1 MGGSETAGTTRAG
14 HPLVRGGRVAAMP
27 RLITG
32 FLAALALQLVALV
45 LAHDLAFLAR
55 FGSRYGEALVH
66 TGHGETWSAAVGTI
80 LAIATALVLAGLVRL
95 AQLRILVR
103 TASRSGKGS
112 SDGSLELRQLARLW
126 LRIAPRMALVS
137 VVLLTVQENLERSS
151 IGGSMPGPGILLSP
165 EYPFA
170 LWIAIAV
177 GLLVGLVA
185 ALFEW
190 RRQALIDRLRA
201 TRAALP
207 RHSSAPE
214 PRPRGA
220 LRRPVVSVLGL
231 QSGLRA
237 PPAQSAP

>member
-1 MGGSETAGTTRAG
+1 
-14 HPLVRGGRVAAMP
+14 MP

-32 FLAALALQLVALV
+32 FVAALALQVVALV
-45 LAHDLAFLAR
+45 LAHDLVFLVR

-66 TGHGETWSAAVGTI
+66 SGHGETWSTAVGTI
-80 LAIATALVLAGLVRL
+80 LVIASALVLAGVVRL
-95 AQLRILVR
+95 AQLGILVR
-103 TASRSGKGS
+103 AAAGASAGFGAGAL
-112 SDGSLELRQLARLW
+112 DLHQLLRLW
-126 LRIAPRMALVS
+126 LHVAPRIALVS
-137 VVLLTVQENLERSS
+137 VILLTVQENVERSS

-190 RRQALIDRLRA
+190 RRRALIERLRA
-201 TRAALP
+201 ARAALP
-207 RHSSAPE
+207 RHTSAAE
-214 PRPRGA
+214 PRPRSA
-220 LRRPVVSVLGL
+220 PRRPVISVLGR

-237 PPAQSAP
+237 PPAPSAA

>member
-1 MGGSETAGTTRAG
+1 
-14 HPLVRGGRVAAMP
+14 MP
-27 RLITG
+27 RQLLG
-32 FLAALALQLVALV
+32 LVAALALQVVALV
-45 LAHDLAFLAR
+45 LAHDLVFLVR

-66 TGHGETWSAAVGTI
+66 TGHGESWSTAVGTI
-80 LAIATALVLAGLVRL
+80 LAIATALVLAGVVRL
-95 AQLRILVR
+95 AQLGILAR
-103 TASRSGKGS
+103 AASARAASSSGAS
-112 SDGSLELRQLARLW
+112 SSTNAPDLRQLLRLW
-126 LRIAPRMALVS
+126 LRVGPRIALVS

-185 ALFEW
+185 SLFDW
-190 RRQALIDRLRA
+190 RRRTLIERLRA
-201 TRAALP
+201 ARAALP
-207 RHSSAPE
+207 RHRSAAE

-220 LRRPVVSVLGL
+220 PRRPVVSVLGR

-237 PPAQSAP
+237 PPAPSAA

>member
-1 MGGSETAGTTRAG
+1 M
-14 HPLVRGGRVAAMP
+14 
-27 RLITG
+27 
-32 FLAALALQLVALV
+32 AALALQVVALV
-45 LAHDLAFLAR
+45 LAHDIVFLVR

-66 TGHGETWSAAVGTI
+66 AGHGETWSTAVGTI
-80 LAIATALVLAGLVRL
+80 LVIATVLVLAGVVRL
-95 AQLRILVR
+95 ARLGILVR
-103 TASRSGKGS
+103 AAGS
-112 SDGSLELRQLARLW
+112 STGDLDLRQLLRLW
-126 LRIAPRMALVS
+126 LRVAPRIAVVS
-137 VVLLTVQENLERSS
+137 VVLLTVQENVERSS

-190 RRQALIDRLRA
+190 RRRALIERLRA
-201 TRAALP
+201 ARVALP
-207 RHSSAPE
+207 RHMPAAE

-220 LRRPVVSVLGL
+220 LRRAVVSVLGR

-237 PPAQSAP
+237 PPVPSAA

>member
-1 MGGSETAGTTRAG
+1 
-14 HPLVRGGRVAAMP
+14 MP

-32 FLAALALQLVALV
+32 FVAALALQVVALV
-45 LAHDLAFLAR
+45 LAHDLVFLVR

-66 TGHGETWSAAVGTI
+66 SGHGETWSTAVGTI
-80 LAIATALVLAGLVRL
+80 LVIASALVLAGVVRL
-95 AQLRILVR
+95 AQLGILVR
-103 TASRSGKGS
+103 AAAGASAGFGAGAL
-112 SDGSLELRQLARLW
+112 DLHQLLRLW
-126 LRIAPRMALVS
+126 LHVAPRIALVS
-137 VVLLTVQENLERSS
+137 VILLTVQENVERSS

-190 RRQALIDRLRA
+190 RRRALIERLRA
-201 TRAALP
+201 DRAALP
-207 RHSSAPE
+207 RHTSAAE
-214 PRPRGA
+214 PRPRSA
-220 LRRPVVSVLGL
+220 PRRPVISVLGR

-237 PPAQSAP
+237 PPAPSAA